1 VIRGAILSIKEQYYV
16 ESATALGA
24 GTFRIMV
31 KHILVNCIGPV
42 IVQQS
47 FIFAYAVLA
56 EAMLSFLGVG
66 IPPSVPSWGMMVSQG
81 RNYIETAW
89 WVITLPGLAI
99 FITTLAINFVGD
111 GLRDLLDP
119 KRRFIKA

>member
-1 VIRGAILSIKEQYYV
+1 
-16 ESATALGA
+16 
-24 GTFRIMV
+24 
-31 KHILVNCIGPV
+31 
-42 IVQQS
+42 
-47 FIFAYAVLA
+47 
-56 EAMLSFLGVG
+56 
-66 IPPSVPSWGMMVSQG
+66 MMVSQG

-119 KRRFIKA
+119 RRRFLKA